1 MVYFGVIVINFKI
14 FHING
19 IFAEKYTFAKKN
31 NLNTPVP
38 CSLGDSHLVGTKII
52 TVGFR

>member
-1 MVYFGVIVINFKI
+1 MVYFGVIVINSEN

-31 NLNTPVP
+31 NLNIPVP
-38 CSLGDSHLVGTKII
+38 CTLGDSHLVGTRII
-52 TVGFR
+52 TVGFG